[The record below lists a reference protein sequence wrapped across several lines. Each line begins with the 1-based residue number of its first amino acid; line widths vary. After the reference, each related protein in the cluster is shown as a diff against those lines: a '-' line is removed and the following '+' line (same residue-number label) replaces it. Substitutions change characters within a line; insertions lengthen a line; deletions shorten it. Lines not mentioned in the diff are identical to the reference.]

1 MLNLIEHVPDPLAVL
16 EKARS
21 LLSERGLVWLQTP
34 NFRALDARL
43 YRNLNWSGYHCP
55 RHFVIFSEESLPH
68 HLGRAGLEPVELR
81 RTQGAPFWA
90 ASVCGLR
97 RRHDPRPDDELPKP
111 LVEYRSFGPLAALGA
126 GFDFATRRFRQVS
139 QVMVLARPALQTA
152 SG

>member
-1 MLNLIEHVPDPLAVL
+1 
-16 EKARS
+16 
-21 LLSERGLVWLQTP
+21 
-34 NFRALDARL
+34 
-43 YRNLNWSGYHCP
+43 
-55 RHFVIFSEESLPH
+55 
-68 HLGRAGLEPVELR
+68 VELR

-139 QVMVLARPALQTA
+139 QVMVLARPRPADRARLIEPTA
-152 SG
+152 DPQRPGPPKREDRQWR